1 MLYRVLGRWG
11 VREGNKEGN
20 KEGIKEGERVTLYR
34 LVKLVSLF
42 LQRRLSWSISSWYFD
57 ITSPTAPNYRYV
69 FVCVSVC
76 VYVCVCVC
84 V

>member
-1 MLYRVLGRWG
+1 MGSWG
-11 VREGNKEGN
+11 VREGI
-20 KEGIKEGERVTLYR
+20 KEGIKEGGSGTLYK

-42 LQRRLSWSISSWYFD
+42 LQRRPSWSISSWYFD

-69 FVCVSVC
+69 
-76 VYVCVCVC
+76 CVCVC